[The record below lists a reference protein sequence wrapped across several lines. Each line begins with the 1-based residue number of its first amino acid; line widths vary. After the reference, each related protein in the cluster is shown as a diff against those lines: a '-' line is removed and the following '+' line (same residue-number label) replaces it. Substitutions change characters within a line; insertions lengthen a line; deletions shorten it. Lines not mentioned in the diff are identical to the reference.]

1 MLSRKTPEIA
11 RRDGRPAG
19 HRARA
24 TAKPTRR
31 PAGPGAGPPA
41 RRSEAGRGVRIGERL
56 RELRQRART
65 PLTALA
71 AKAGL
76 SPGYLSQVE
85 RDLATPSTTALARL
99 SDALGVPVGHFF
111 ESSGERVPGN
121 YVVRRDAR
129 RTIIY
134 PGSTVRSELL
144 VSDLRG
150 KLEGLYFR
158 ARPGAK
164 SPVYKHDGEEFGYIF
179 RGRLRITIGDDV
191 FTLGRGDSI
200 CFPCH
205 VPHWWEALGTGV
217 EALWVVT
224 PPSW

>member
-1 MLSRKTPEIA
+1 M
-11 RRDGRPAG
+11 
-19 HRARA
+19 
-24 TAKPTRR
+24 
-31 PAGPGAGPPA
+31 
-41 RRSEAGRGVRIGERL
+41 
-56 RELRQRART
+56 

-71 AKAGL
+71 ARAGL

-99 SDALGVPVGHFF
+99 SEALGVPVAHFF
-111 ESSGERVPGN
+111 EATAERLPDH
-121 YVVRRDAR
+121 YVVRRNGR

-144 VSDLRG
+144 VADLRG
-150 KLEGLYFR
+150 KLEALYFR
-158 ARPGAK
+158 SRPGTR
-164 SPVYKHDGEEFGYIF
+164 SPVYKHDGEEFGYII
-179 RGRLRITIGDDV
+179 RGRLRMTIGDDV
-191 FTLGRGDSI
+191 LTLGPGDSI